1 VLQSRMG
8 VVSHPHMAADVAV
21 GHRGNFRRA
30 GRAHVDSEG
39 GERPGGMPVSGRR
52 ESTPALPRAAVVAKL
67 RNMPWLLEFKC
78 AGPQRNRGAL
88 LAPSP
93 LPAPS
98 IWKRPNLDWA
108 VSAQRRKGEGVLLRR
123 PKVTG
128 QYPVNQPGNGE
139 APSSFPCSRA

>member
-1 VLQSRMG
+1 MLQSRMG

-88 LAPSP
+88 LAPKD
-93 LPAPS
+93 PS
-98 IWKRPNLDWA
+98 EEPPPRAIDLETAESGLGSLR
-108 VSAQRRKGEGVLLRR
+108 SATERGG
-123 PKVTG
+123 G
-128 QYPVNQPGNGE
+128 
-139 APSSFPCSRA
+139 FI